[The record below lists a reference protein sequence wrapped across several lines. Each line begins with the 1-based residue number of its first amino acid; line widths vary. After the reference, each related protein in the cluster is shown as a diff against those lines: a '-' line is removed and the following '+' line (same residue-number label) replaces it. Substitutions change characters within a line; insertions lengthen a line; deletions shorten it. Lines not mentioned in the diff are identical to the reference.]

1 MNKLLASNGTWIV
14 TADGLAAAL
23 RNATMRCAAALSA
36 LVLLASIIS
45 SPAGAEPPRAAGLD
59 EARPLDADESARVAA
74 KVLPKDGYTL
84 PIRWGDVG
92 VRLARLGVID
102 LEKFKRLYGKGP
114 TPPEFRH
121 LEEPSEAFVTITADN
136 AQFLVT
142 VFWGLGLANKSPLL
156 DKVLAERGM
165 QGTMSLASTGGWTLG
180 RKPAAELW
188 SKFEIVR
195 LTPEQQAM
203 VSDLAQ
209 GIYRPCCD
217 NPTALPDCNHG
228 IALLGLMELMAADG
242 LGREEILKASLR
254 VNSFWFPQHYV
265 KTALLFAVRKTDW
278 DAVDPQ
284 EVLGRRYSS
293 ASGWRQH
300 VDAELRKLA
309 QALPP
314 QGGGGTCALP
324 ASSSAAG
331 DEMPPIHG
339 LIVDRADPEIL
350 DVATHTGLLRVRQGD
365 QFRPVGSGR
374 VELTSFAADPG
385 GGNTVYAGGRADIPL
400 PSPGGDGLLVS
411 RDGGRTWQA
420 VALADRLDLRAL
432 AYSPGDGGQLY
443 GWSVASPA
451 GLYRIR
457 VGTWRLERLPA
468 RALSGVLSL
477 AASPEMGGALL
488 AGTRSGLMMSG
499 DGGLTWR
506 PVKGIAADAPVTAV
520 SYHATDAHLLYAYVA
535 RPGMGLMRSRDAG
548 TTWEAAGV
556 VGDAQT
562 TLAAIVAG
570 PGDHVVIAST
580 HADVLRSRDG
590 GRTWQWMARRGQ
602 VIAGTR

>member
-1 MNKLLASNGTWIV
+1 MGRKRMQQLPP
-14 TADGLAAAL
+14 
-23 RNATMRCAAALSA
+23 ATMRCASALGA
-36 LVLLASIIS
+36 LVLLASLMG
-45 SPAGAEPPRAAGLD
+45 SPAGAEALRAAGLG
-59 EARPLDADESARVAA
+59 EVKPLDAEQSARVAA

-84 PIRWGDVG
+84 PIKWGDVG

-114 TPPEFRH
+114 VPPDFRH
-121 LEEPSEAFVTITADN
+121 LEEPSEAFVTVTADN

-156 DKVLAERGM
+156 DKVLAERGT

-180 RKPAAELW
+180 AKPAAELW

-195 LTPEQQAM
+195 LTPEQQAL

-209 GIYRPCCD
+209 RIYRPCCD

-242 LGREEILKASLR
+242 LGREEILEASLR

-265 KTALLFAVRKTDW
+265 KTALLFAARQTDW

-314 QGGGGTCALP
+314 PGGGGTCALP

-374 VELTSFAADPG
+374 VELTSFAADSRD
-385 GGNTVYAGGRADIPL
+385 GNTVYAGGRADIPP

-411 RDGGRTWQA
+411 RDGGRTWQP

-432 AYSPGDGGQLY
+432 AYSPGDGGQLF

-457 VGTWRLERLPA
+457 VEIWRAERLPA
-468 RALSGVLSL
+468 QALSGVLSL
-477 AASPEMGGALL
+477 AASPEKGGSLL
-488 AGTRSGLMMSG
+488 AGTQSGLMMSG

-506 PVKGIAADAPVTAV
+506 PVAGLPADAAVTAV
-520 SYHATDAHLLYAYVA
+520 SYHATDAHLIYAYVA
-535 RPGMGLMRSRDAG
+535 RPGIGLMRSRDAG
-548 TTWEAAGV
+548 ATWEAAGV

-562 TLAAIVAG
+562 ALAAIVAG
-570 PGDHVVIAST
+570 PGDHVAIAST

-590 GRTWQWMARRGQ
+590 GRSWQWMARRGQ
-602 VIAGTR
+602 AVAGRR